1 MWFLLAALN
10 KCLFMKFAPEIFF
23 DALLARSGRSK
34 NSFLFFLDFF
44 LIFWWIYIRI
54 KVTAVVGV
62 LSSGSLISTTFQET
76 GQNESKVTKKFFGRG
91 T

>member
-34 NSFLFFLDFF
+34 NSFSYFLGFFVDILVD
-44 LIFWWIYIRI
+44 LHTNKSYYRR
-54 KVTAVVGV
+54 G
-62 LSSGSLISTTFQET
+62 SS
-76 GQNESKVTKKFFGRG
+76 K
-91 T
+91 